1 LGIEVSRTQAGVA
14 RLSRG
19 TMSVFEVTR
28 TTKRRLE
35 SALNRKGLDMSYPQ
49 RIDALE
55 AGIHF
60 MPWILSDHSLTAR
73 KPERFFASLGMNW
86 NEVVRE
92 CTPSDKAITAFIE
105 SFERRLP
112 PDGAYVFPW
121 FELGRRTVFIAEMA
135 GSGAPPELHQ
145 QAIASYHALLERTA
159 IGDSER
165 EQLAAL
171 VCDMAD
177 GPIEEEEAKLDQI
190 FDRLRSYAAALSP
203 ARPEPV
209 LWQTPWTR
217 WVLYLFGAAIIGSL
231 VLGATG
237 VMPLLALPVVIAA
250 AIFGVGVAGVIQLQ
264 DDEDMRDEP
273 LFEKMAFSFRRIPF
287 VERGMGGG
295 NAR

>member
-1 LGIEVSRTQAGVA
+1 
-14 RLSRG
+14 
-19 TMSVFEVTR
+19 
-28 TTKRRLE
+28 
-35 SALNRKGLDMSYPQ
+35 MSYPQ

-86 NEVVRE
+86 NEVVKE
-92 CTPSDKAITAFIE
+92 CKRSDKAIAAFID

-112 PDGAYVFPW
+112 PDGAYVYPW
-121 FELGRRTVFIAEMA
+121 FELGRRTVFIGDMA
-135 GSGAPPELHQ
+135 GSGAPPEVHR

-165 EQLAAL
+165 EQLENL
-171 VCDMAD
+171 VSDMAE
-177 GPIEEEEAKLDQI
+177 GLLEEEEAKLDLI
-190 FDRLRSYAAALSP
+190 FDRLRSHARALSP
-203 ARPEPV
+203 FRPEPV

-217 WVLYLFGAAIIGSL
+217 SVLYLFGAAIIGSL

-250 AIFGVGVAGVIQLQ
+250 SILGVGVAGVIQLQ

-273 LFEKMAFSFRRIPF
+273 FFEKMAYSLKRIPF
-287 VERGMGGG
+287 VGRGRG
-295 NAR
+295 AEEPDRS

>member
-1 LGIEVSRTQAGVA
+1 
-14 RLSRG
+14 
-19 TMSVFEVTR
+19 
-28 TTKRRLE
+28 
-35 SALNRKGLDMSYPQ
+35 MSYPQ

-73 KPERFFASLGMNW
+73 QPERFFSSLGMSW
-86 NEVVRE
+86 NEVTRE
-92 CTPSDKAITAFIE
+92 CKHSDQAITAFIE

-135 GSGAPPELHQ
+135 GRGAPPELHQ
-145 QAIASYHALLERTA
+145 QAISGYHALLERTA
-159 IGDSER
+159 IGDDER
-165 EQLAAL
+165 EQLEAL
-171 VCDMAD
+171 VRDMAN
-177 GPIEEEEAKLDQI
+177 GLLEEEGVKLDNI
-190 FDRLRSYAAALSP
+190 FDRLRRYAAALSP

-217 WVLYLFGAAIIGSL
+217 GVLYLFGAAVIGSL

-250 AIFGVGVAGVIQLQ
+250 AILGVGVVGAIQLQ
-264 DDEDMRDEP
+264 HDEDMRDEP
-273 LFEKMAFSFRRIPF
+273 LFEKMAFSFRRLRSSNR
-287 VERGMGGG
+287 EGKGGET
-295 NAR
+295 AR